1 MRITLV
7 LLFKL
12 LILVG
17 CNKNS
22 NHFDVKSQ
30 EFNQKSSHHYSQ
42 KFDDITVQE
51 EVDVSKNEVKSEN
64 QSDEIADIDPE
75 MIITDSSEKGMFS
88 GLFGMFSSSD
98 ETIDSLDKVI
108 NDCEEKLYTTT
119 DESNSQQGAI
129 NSLIGERNYLLK
141 QLDSLQ
147 TLIVQSKRT
156 SNRTNRRLIELE
168 NEQKNLKSLIE
179 ILSTE
184 IE

>member
-30 EFNQKSSHHYSQ
+30 EFNQKLSHHYSQ

-88 GLFGMFSSSD
+88 GLFGMFFSSD